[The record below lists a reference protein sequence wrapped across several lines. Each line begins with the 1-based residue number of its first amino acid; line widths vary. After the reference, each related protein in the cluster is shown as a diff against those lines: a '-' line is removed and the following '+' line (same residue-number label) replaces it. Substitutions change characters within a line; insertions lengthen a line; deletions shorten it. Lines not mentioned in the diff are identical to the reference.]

1 MVSVDGREFMPIVR
15 ASTKKWLMDLGFFE
29 GLAHYLAAGTS
40 PSTLL
45 LLRKDEP
52 IWKKGVTP
60 QQLFKWTQEYEL
72 GRHGYSYDPIKF
84 ESGLR
89 VAIQNLNNLKK
100 TIEGWEELDVLWSPI
115 LENTS
120 KLIHSLNNPLGIEES
135 QPVFPYTNEWGERF
149 CSPECDRST
158 GRHNTCYLFT

>member
-1 MVSVDGREFMPIVR
+1 MDVEFMPVVR
-15 ASTKKWLMDLGFFE
+15 ASTKRWLMDLGFFQA
-29 GLAHYLAAGTS
+29 LAHYLAAGNS
-40 PSTLL
+40 PSTVL

-52 IWKKGVTP
+52 IWKNGVTP
-60 QQLFKWTQEYEL
+60 QQLFKWALNDLQSTIQM
-72 GRHGYSYDPIKF
+72 DPIKF
-84 ESGLR
+84 ESELR
-89 VAIQNLNNLKK
+89 EAIKNLNNLKK
-100 TIEGWEELDVLWSPI
+100 TVVEWEYLEILWSPI

-120 KLIHSLNNPLGIEES
+120 KLIHSLNYPLGIEES

>member
-1 MVSVDGREFMPIVR
+1 MPVVR
-15 ASTKKWLMDLGFFE
+15 ASTKRWLMDLGFHE
-29 GLAHYLAAGTS
+29 VLAHYLAAGTS
-40 PSTLL
+40 RSTLL

-60 QQLFKWTQEYEL
+60 QQLFKWA
-72 GRHGYSYDPIKF
+72 HGDNVIRRYGSNPQIDPIKF
-84 ESGLR
+84 ESKLR

-100 TIEGWEELDVLWSPI
+100 TVVGWEELEILWSPI

-120 KLIHSLNNPLGIEES
+120 KLIYSLNHPLGIEES

-158 GRHNTCYLFT
+158 GRHYTCYLFT